1 MKKILQTGIFK
12 GTSGYSP
19 VVELP
24 DGTCLFAGEY
34 FDCEEDA
41 QVALSFATRLVEV
54 IFQDLPKKG
63 KATCRTLKV

>member
-12 GTSGYSP
+12 GTSGYCP
-19 VVELP
+19 VVELS

-41 QVALSFATRLVEV
+41 QVACVLQRGLS
-54 IFQDLPKKG
+54 K
-63 KATCRTLKV
+63 

>member
-1 MKKILQTGIFK
+1 MKKILQTGILK
-12 GTSGYSP
+12 TSGYCP
-19 VVELP
+19 VVELS

-63 KATCRTLKV
+63 KSNLQDF